1 MTSINTNISALVANK
16 HLTEQAE
23 KLDQAM
29 TRLSSGLRIN
39 SAADDAA
46 GTAIA
51 SKMESQVR
59 SLGVAIRN
67 GHDAISMTQTA
78 EGALSEIENIL
89 QRVRE
94 LAVQAGNSS
103 LGTTDRNAI
112 QDEVT
117 ALVSEIDQISLT
129 TNFNGVK
136 LLDGTNK
143 TITFQTG
150 IDASDSLEVDLENSS
165 TLSLGLEGGKGVSKF
180 TSERIT
186 LSNIATIDASDVK
199 INGENFL
206 SGTPTTIAASTEG
219 AGAIADEINKQTD
232 VHGAFATAFNEVTS
246 KVQAG
251 QVAFNMGGVFEINGE
266 TIAMSTSKQD
276 LVDNI
281 NLLVDGVQAR
291 LNSNNSV
298 TLFNNDGGQIVI
310 ADSGSTGGAVDVGFT
325 VGTFEGFVALE
336 NLDGSN
342 VVIEAGNKANGFGS
356 SAAGTMADLAAFG
369 FNQTSPDG
377 KSIEGNVV
385 TTATLDLTDEVSIN
399 DVRIGASNV
408 DSAASK
414 AEAINKLTSEHGV
427 TATAETVMF
436 LDLNFDKD
444 ATDTSFEVQGVAITV
459 DDDNSIKDVATLI
472 NSLVTDGS
480 VHATAEETGL
490 LKLTNSAG
498 NNIVVKST
506 TADYVTTATDI
517 HNQSLTAASS
527 VFTSFGALTLS
538 SESGGPIK
546 LEDTS
551 TTNAGLAKLG
561 LQGGSEAF
569 AVTNSGVDV
578 TTEANSLAALA
589 DIDSAIDKVTSFR
602 SSFGAV
608 ENRLD
613 AKINNMTTLKVNT
626 EAAMSRIQD
635 ADFASETTNL
645 TKSQILSQ
653 AATSMLAQANVS
665 KQNLLVL
672 LQG

>member
-78 EGALSEIENIL
+78 EGALGEIENIL

-103 LGTTDRNAI
+103 LSTLDRNSI

-117 ALVSEIDQISLT
+117 ALVAEIDQISVT

-136 LLDGTNK
+136 LLDGSNK

-150 IDASDSLEVDLENSS
+150 FDASDSLDVDLENSS
-165 TLSLGLEGGKGVSKF
+165 SLALGLEGGKGVSKF

-186 LSNIATIDASDVK
+186 LSNIALIEASDVK

-206 SGTPTTIAASTEG
+206 AETPTTIASSTEG
-219 AGAIADEINKQTD
+219 AGAVADEINKNTD

-246 KVQAG
+246 KVQSTD
-251 QVAFNMGGVFEINGE
+251 VPFKMSDVFEINGE
-266 TIAMSTSKQD
+266 TVAMSTSKQD
-276 LVDNI
+276 LVNNI

-291 LNSNNSV
+291 LNTNNSI
-298 TLFNNDGGQIVI
+298 TLFNNDGGQILI
-310 ADSGSTGGAVDVGFT
+310 GDAAGQGAADVGFT
-325 VGTFEGFVALE
+325 TGTFEGFVTLE

-342 VVIEAGNKANGFGS
+342 VVIEAGNKANGYGS

-436 LDLNFDKD
+436 LNLNFDKD
-444 ATDTSFEVQGVAITV
+444 ATDTSFEVQNVAITV
-459 DDDNSIKDVATLI
+459 DDDNSVLDVATLI
-472 NSLVTDGS
+472 NTLVTDGS

-490 LKLTNSAG
+490 LKITSTTG
-498 NNIVVKST
+498 QNIVVKST

-517 HNQSLTAASS
+517 HNQGLTAGSN
-527 VFTSFGALTLS
+527 VFTAFGALTLS
-538 SESGGPIK
+538 SASGEPIK

-561 LQGGSEAF
+561 LQGGSETF

-578 TTEANSLAALA
+578 TSEANSLAALA
-589 DIDSAIDKVTSFR
+589 DIDSAIDKITSFR

-665 KQNLLVL
+665 QQNLLAL

>member
-1 MTSINTNISALVANK
+1 MTTIHTNVSALVANK
-16 HLTEQAE
+16 NLTEQAE

-103 LGTTDRNAI
+103 LSTLDRNSI

-150 IDASDSLEVDLENSS
+150 IDVSDSLDVDLENSS
-165 TLSLGLEGGKGVSKF
+165 SLALGLEGGKGVSKF

-186 LSNIATIDASDVK
+186 LSNIATIDPSDVK

-281 NLLVDGVQAR
+281 NLLVDGVHAR

-298 TLFNNDGGQIVI
+298 TLFNNDG
-310 ADSGSTGGAVDVGFT
+310 
-325 VGTFEGFVALE
+325 
-336 NLDGSN
+336 
-342 VVIEAGNKANGFGS
+342 VV
-356 SAAGTMADLAAFG
+356 
-369 FNQTSPDG
+369 
-377 KSIEGNVV
+377 
-385 TTATLDLTDEVSIN
+385 
-399 DVRIGASNV
+399 
-408 DSAASK
+408 
-414 AEAINKLTSEHGV
+414 
-427 TATAETVMF
+427 F
-436 LDLNFDKD
+436 LK
-444 ATDTSFEVQGVAITV
+444 
-459 DDDNSIKDVATLI
+459 
-472 NSLVTDGS
+472 
-480 VHATAEETGL
+480 
-490 LKLTNSAG
+490 
-498 NNIVVKST
+498 
-506 TADYVTTATDI
+506 
-517 HNQSLTAASS
+517 
-527 VFTSFGALTLS
+527 
-538 SESGGPIK
+538 
-546 LEDTS
+546 
-551 TTNAGLAKLG
+551 
-561 LQGGSEAF
+561 
-569 AVTNSGVDV
+569 
-578 TTEANSLAALA
+578 
-589 DIDSAIDKVTSFR
+589 
-602 SSFGAV
+602 
-608 ENRLD
+608 
-613 AKINNMTTLKVNT
+613 
-626 EAAMSRIQD
+626 
-635 ADFASETTNL
+635 
-645 TKSQILSQ
+645 
-653 AATSMLAQANVS
+653 
-665 KQNLLVL
+665 
-672 LQG
+672 

>member
-1 MTSINTNISALVANK
+1 MTSINTNMSALVANK
-16 HLTEQAE
+16 NLTDQSE

-29 TRLSSGLRIN
+29 SRLSSGLRIN

-51 SKMESQVR
+51 SKMESQIR

-78 EGALSEIENIL
+78 EGALGEIENIL

-103 LGTTDRNAI
+103 LSSVDRQAI

-117 ALVSEIDQISLT
+117 ALVSEVDQISST

-136 LLDGTNK
+136 LLDGTND

-150 IDASDSLEVDLENSS
+150 INASDSLNVDLQNSS
-165 TLSLGLEGGKGVSKF
+165 SSAIGLEGSQGVAKL

-186 LSNIATIDASDVK
+186 LSNTSTIAVSDVK

-206 SGTPTTIAASTEG
+206 SATLATIASSTEG
-219 AGAIADEINKQTD
+219 AGAIADAINLQTD
-232 VHGAFATAFNEVTS
+232 VHGAFATAFNEVDA
-246 KVQAG
+246 KVQG
-251 QVAFNMGGVFEINGE
+251 TFSMTGTFTVNGE
-266 TIAMSTSKQD
+266 TIAMSNSRAE

-281 NLLVDGVQAR
+281 NLLADGVQAR
-291 LNSNNSV
+291 LNGDDSF

-310 ADSGSTGGAVDVGFT
+310 A
-325 VGTFEGFVALE
+325 GTAPASIGLTAGTYEGFVALE
-336 NLDGSN
+336 NLDGSA
-342 VVIEAGNKANGFGS
+342 VSIEAGNKANGYGS
-356 SAAGTMADLAAFG
+356 SAAGTMTDLAAFG
-369 FNQTSPDG
+369 FNQTSRDG
-377 KSIEGNVV
+377 KSIEGAIV
-385 TTATLDLTDEVSIN
+385 TTDVLALTDEVTIN
-399 DVRIGASNV
+399 DVKIGASNL

-414 AEAINKLTSEHGV
+414 AEAINALTSEHGV
-427 TATAETVMF
+427 TATATTTVF
-436 LDLNFDKD
+436 LDLDFSKA
-444 ATDTSFEVQGVAITV
+444 ATDTSFEINGTAITIA
-459 DDDNSIKDVATLI
+459 DDDNIKDVAAII
-472 NSLVTDGS
+472 NTIVLEGS
-480 VHATAEETGL
+480 VHAEADETGL
-490 LKLTNSAG
+490 LKLTSVG
-498 NNIVVKST
+498 GDNIR
-506 TADYVTTATDI
+506 VTNTVSGFVAAATDI
-517 HNQSLTAASS
+517 NNVAVT
-527 VFTSFGALTLS
+527 TSPANNYVIFGALSLS

-546 LEDTS
+546 LEDIS

-561 LQGGSEAF
+561 LQGGSEAL
-569 AVTNSGVDV
+569 AVTHSGVDV

-589 DIDSAIDKVTSFR
+589 SIDSAIDKVTNFR

-626 EAAMSRIQD
+626 QAAQSRIQD
-635 ADFASETTNL
+635 ADFAAETTNL

-653 AATSMLAQANVS
+653 AATSMLAQANAS
-665 KQNLLVL
+665 KQNLLAL

>member
-1 MTSINTNISALVANK
+1 MTGINTNMSALVANK
-16 HLTEQAE
+16 NLTEQSE

-29 TRLSSGLRIN
+29 SRLSSGLRIN

-51 SKMESQVR
+51 SKMESQIR

-78 EGALSEIENIL
+78 EGALGEIENIL

-103 LGTTDRNAI
+103 LSTVDRQAI

-117 ALVSEIDQISLT
+117 ALVSEVDQISST

-136 LLDGTNK
+136 LLDGTND

-150 IDASDSLEVDLENSS
+150 INASDSLNVDLQNSS
-165 TLSLGLEGGKGVSKF
+165 SSAIGLEGSQGVAKL

-186 LSNIATIDASDVK
+186 LSNTSTIAVSDVK

-206 SGTPTTIAASTEG
+206 SATLATIASSSEG
-219 AGAIADEINKQTD
+219 AGAIADAINLQTD
-232 VHGAFATAFNEVTS
+232 VHGAFATAFNEVDA
-246 KVQAG
+246 KVQG
-251 QVAFNMGGVFEINGE
+251 TFSMTGTFTVNGE
-266 TIAMSTSKQD
+266 TIAMSNSRAE

-281 NLLVDGVQAR
+281 NLLADGVQAR
-291 LNSNNSV
+291 LNGDDSF

-310 ADSGSTGGAVDVGFT
+310 A
-325 VGTFEGFVALE
+325 GTAPASIGLTAGTYEGFVALE
-336 NLDGSN
+336 NLDGSA
-342 VVIEAGNKANGFGS
+342 VSIEAGNKANGYGS
-356 SAAGTMADLAAFG
+356 SAAGTMTDLAAFG
-369 FNQTSPDG
+369 FNQTSRDG
-377 KSIEGNVV
+377 KSIEGAIV
-385 TTATLDLTDEVSIN
+385 TTDVLALTDEVTIN
-399 DVRIGASNV
+399 DVKIGASNL

-414 AEAINKLTSEHGV
+414 AEAINALTSEHGV
-427 TATAETVMF
+427 TATATTTVF
-436 LDLNFDKD
+436 LDLDFSKA
-444 ATDTSFEVQGVAITV
+444 ATDTSFEINGTAITIA
-459 DDDNSIKDVATLI
+459 DDDNIKDVAAII
-472 NSLVTDGS
+472 NTIVLEGS
-480 VHATAEETGL
+480 VHAEADETGL
-490 LKLTNSAG
+490 LKLTSVG
-498 NNIVVKST
+498 GDNIR
-506 TADYVTTATDI
+506 VTNTVSGFVAAATDI
-517 HNQSLTAASS
+517 NNVAVT
-527 VFTSFGALTLS
+527 TSPANNYVIFGALSLS

-546 LEDTS
+546 LEDIS

-561 LQGGSEAF
+561 LQGGSEAL
-569 AVTNSGVDV
+569 AVTHSGVDV

-589 DIDSAIDKVTSFR
+589 EIDSAIAKVTSFR

-626 EAAMSRIQD
+626 QAAQSRIQD
-635 ADFASETTNL
+635 ADFAAETTNL

-653 AATSMLAQANVS
+653 AATSMLAQANAS
-665 KQNLLVL
+665 KQNLLAL

>member
-1 MTSINTNISALVANK
+1 MTSVNTNMSALVANK
-16 HLTEQAE
+16 NLTEQSE

-29 TRLSSGLRIN
+29 SRLSSGLRIN

-51 SKMESQVR
+51 SKMESQIR

-78 EGALSEIENIL
+78 EGALGEIENIL

-103 LGTTDRNAI
+103 LSSVDRQAI

-117 ALVSEIDQISLT
+117 ALVSEVDQISST

-136 LLDGTNK
+136 LLDGTND

-150 IDASDSLEVDLENSS
+150 INASDSLNVDLQNSS
-165 TLSLGLEGGKGVSKF
+165 SSAIGLEGSQGVAKL

-186 LSNIATIDASDVK
+186 LSNTSTIAVSDVK

-206 SGTPTTIAASTEG
+206 SATLATIASSTEG
-219 AGAIADEINKQTD
+219 AGAIADAINLQTD
-232 VHGAFATAFNEVTS
+232 VHGAFATAFNEVDA
-246 KVQAG
+246 KVQG
-251 QVAFNMGGVFEINGE
+251 TFSMTGTFTVNGE
-266 TIAMSTSKQD
+266 TIAMSNSRAE

-281 NLLVDGVQAR
+281 NLLADGVQAR
-291 LNSNNSV
+291 LNGDDSF

-310 ADSGSTGGAVDVGFT
+310 A
-325 VGTFEGFVALE
+325 GTAPASIGLTAGTYEGFVALE
-336 NLDGSN
+336 NLDGSA
-342 VVIEAGNKANGFGS
+342 VSIEAGNKANGYGS
-356 SAAGTMADLAAFG
+356 SAAGTMTDLAAFG
-369 FNQTSPDG
+369 FNQTSRDG
-377 KSIEGNVV
+377 KSIEGAIV
-385 TTATLDLTDEVSIN
+385 TTDVLALTDEVTIN
-399 DVRIGASNV
+399 DVKIGASNL

-414 AEAINKLTSEHGV
+414 AEAINALTSEHGV
-427 TATAETVMF
+427 TATATTTVF
-436 LDLNFDKD
+436 LDLDFSKA
-444 ATDTSFEVQGVAITV
+444 ATDTSFEINGTAITIA
-459 DDDNSIKDVATLI
+459 DDDNIKDVAAII
-472 NSLVTDGS
+472 NTIVLEGS
-480 VHATAEETGL
+480 VHAEADETGL
-490 LKLTNSAG
+490 LKLTSVG
-498 NNIVVKST
+498 GDNIR
-506 TADYVTTATDI
+506 VTNTVSGFVAAATDI
-517 HNQSLTAASS
+517 NNVAVT
-527 VFTSFGALTLS
+527 TSPANNYVIFGALSLS

-546 LEDTS
+546 LEDIS

-561 LQGGSEAF
+561 LQGGSEAL
-569 AVTNSGVDV
+569 AVTHSGVDV

-589 DIDSAIDKVTSFR
+589 SIDSAIDKVTNFR

-626 EAAMSRIQD
+626 QAAQSRIQD
-635 ADFASETTNL
+635 ADFAAETTNL

-653 AATSMLAQANVS
+653 AATSMLAQANAS
-665 KQNLLVL
+665 KQNLLAL

>member
-1 MTSINTNISALVANK
+1 MTTIHTNVSALVANK
-16 HLTEQAE
+16 NLTEQAE

-103 LGTTDRNAI
+103 LSTLDRNSI

-150 IDASDSLEVDLENSS
+150 IDVSDSLDVDLENSS
-165 TLSLGLEGGKGVSKF
+165 SLALGLEGGKGVSKF

-246 KVQAG
+246 KVQSTDLP
-251 QVAFNMGGVFEINGE
+251 FHMDGVFEINGE

-399 DVRIGASNV
+399 DVRIGASSL
-408 DSAASK
+408 DSASSK

-444 ATDTSFEVQGVAITV
+444 ATDTSFEVQNVAITV
-459 DDDNSIKDVATLI
+459 NDDNSVKDVATLI

-480 VHATAEETGL
+480 VHATAEATGL

-538 SESGGPIK
+538 SASGQPIK

-551 TTNAGLAKLG
+551 TANAGLAKLG
-561 LQGGSEAF
+561 LQGGSETF
-569 AVTNSGVDV
+569 AVTTSGVDV